1 MKISSLYGLILAAG
15 GLCIGSVANAAG
27 ERGPGWEF
35 GADLIYQ
42 LSKDIDF
49 NGGSKASLDD
59 DLGIAIAFGYR
70 FNNKLELQ
78 FYLDWNDVDY
88 NASLVTFSNTTPAV
102 PLGTVD
108 VRGTVETFA
117 PRAAVNY
124 NFLEGPITP
133 YITAG
138 LGWAFIDTNI
148 PTGRPQNVCWWDP
161 WWGYVCGTVQD
172 TKSIDGFLYDLGLGV
187 RWDFSP
193 GLSMR
198 AGYERHWIDLSQA
211 DGTPG
216 LDQFRL
222 GIVYRY

>member
-1 MKISSLYGLILAAG
+1 LQEPDMKISSLYGLILAAG

-88 NASLVTFSNTTPAV
+88 NAHSIPA
-102 PLGTVD
+102 PERSGPQLARGW
-108 VRGTVETFA
+108 VRRPVRASSRLQCAETRA
-117 PRAAVNY
+117 PS
-124 NFLEGPITP
+124 PPT
-133 YITAG
+133 
-138 LGWAFIDTNI
+138 I
-148 PTGRPQNVCWWDP
+148 PGGCAETR
-161 WWGYVCGTVQD
+161 
-172 TKSIDGFLYDLGLGV
+172 
-187 RWDFSP
+187 
-193 GLSMR
+193 
-198 AGYERHWIDLSQA
+198 
-211 DGTPG
+211 
-216 LDQFRL
+216 RL
-222 GIVYRY
+222 LRDSSECSR